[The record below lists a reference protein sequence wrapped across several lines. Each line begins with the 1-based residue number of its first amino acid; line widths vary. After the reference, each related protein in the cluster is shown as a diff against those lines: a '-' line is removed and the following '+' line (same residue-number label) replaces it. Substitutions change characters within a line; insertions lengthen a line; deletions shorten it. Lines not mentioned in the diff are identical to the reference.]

1 MEKIPYIVKK
11 RMRLEGIGGRVNLP
25 YGTRLEAVDGVII
38 HKGAAIHT
46 SQISSEM
53 GPSAPPPAGTP
64 TCTWPGTTTARGG
77 SGAP

>member
-38 HKGAAIHT
+38 QKGAAV
-46 SQISSEM
+46 
-53 GPSAPPPAGTP
+53 
-64 TCTWPGTTTARGG
+64 
-77 SGAP
+77 